1 MRGWKAL
8 LAVAILGGTGAL
20 MTTPLPSRAWV
31 FVQEF
36 EKSSASSGQ
45 VGFWERVVYSL
56 IEANNRGAD
65 CRAPRI
71 LRSGLA

>member
-1 MRGWKAL
+1 MSWKAL
-8 LAVAILGGTGAL
+8 LAVILLGGMGTL
-20 MTTPLPSRAWV
+20 MTTPLPGRACV

-36 EKSSASSGQ
+36 EKSSRSSSQ

-65 CRAPRI
+65 CRTPRV
-71 LRSGLA
+71 LKNGLA